1 MKTEAYRY
9 KFEKGIALRDAR
21 DTFLLATVAAEG
33 LHGTACI
40 KMDLCHRFDKQ
51 RLTCVIDARSDAGRD
66 VARIFTN
73 FLRHEFGA
81 EAFDVKAVDV
91 ASGGK
96 PAEGRARPA
105 TKTCEPS
112 TRSNRGNPKQKG
124 D

>member
-21 DTFLLATVAAEG
+21 DTLLLATVAAEG

-73 FLRHEFGA
+73 ILRHEFGA
-81 EAFDVKAVDV
+81 DAFNVRAVSAAGIRKLAV
-91 ASGGK
+91 RQAASTQQR
-96 PAEGRARPA
+96 GRR
-105 TKTCEPS
+105 C
-112 TRSNRGNPKQKG
+112 
-124 D
+124 